1 MAFVF
6 TCRHTHLPSPL
17 QNHASPAARELR
29 PGLGPAMAPAGRS
42 MPGTLFKYGPDALH
56 TAFLSGRGPTPAP
69 SPAAAW
75 HAVLVGGLTDGLFAV
90 PWAERLAE
98 RLAPLGWDLVQPLL
112 RSSYSGFGVRSLDE
126 DAADLALLAK
136 HLAAAWGSEGLVL
149 VGHSTG
155 SQDAVRYAKRLRE
168 LDVPVPLLGVV
179 LQAPVSDREGEAG
192 KPETQKM
199 LELAGAMVGEGR
211 GEEILPLDACF
222 NAPICARRYRSL
234 YARGGDDDTFSSD
247 VGDEQLREW
256 VGHMEPYPTLVL
268 LSGADEYVPP
278 GYDTT
283 GFARRLQAAMG
294 PRCRAAVIEGA
305 DHALSAGEHAAA
317 AVGEMEKFVESLAA
331 ASRPAP
337 G

>member
-1 MAFVF
+1 M
-6 TCRHTHLPSPL
+6 
-17 QNHASPAARELR
+17 
-29 PGLGPAMAPAGRS
+29 AGRS

-56 TAFLSGRGPTPAP
+56 TAFVSRGRGPAP
-69 SPAAAW
+69 SPSSPSGGGGGAR
-75 HAVLVGGLTDGLFAV
+75 HAVLLGGLTDGLFAV

-126 DAADLALLAK
+126 DAADLALLAA

-155 SQDAVRYAKRLRE
+155 SQDAVRYAKLLRE
-168 LDVPVPLLGVV
+168 RDVPLPLLGVV

-199 LELAGAMVGEGR
+199 LELAGAMVEGGR
-211 GEEILPLDACF
+211 GEEIMPVDACF
-222 NAPICARRYRSL
+222 NTPICARRYRSL
-234 YARGGDDDTFSSD
+234 YALGGDDDTFSSD

-256 VGHMEPYPTLVL
+256 VGHMEPYPSLVL
-268 LSGADEYVPP
+268 FSGADEYVPP
-278 GYDTT
+278 GYDTA
-283 GFARRLQAAMG
+283 GFAQRLQAAMG
-294 PRCRAAVIEGA
+294 PRCRATVIEGA
-305 DHALSAGEHAAA
+305 DHAMSSGEHAAA
-317 AVGEMEKFVESLAA
+317 AVGEMEKFVESLA
-331 ASRPAP
+331 P